1 MRDEGTSRLIYLD
14 FLVWNGSERWVNGK
28 RGCAARL
35 RRQPNKNPANS
46 FVALINDPVL
56 TYNWSFSQAMLLILV
71 DLENF
76 GFGDSAAVPDDLA
89 FDGPPSLVAF
99 VTGFG
104 IDC

>member
-1 MRDEGTSRLIYLD
+1 MRDECTTRLVDFD

-28 RGCAARL
+28 RGRAARL

-56 TYNWSFSQAMLLILV
+56 TYDGSFAQAMLLILV

-89 FDGPPSLVAF
+89 FDGPPSLVAVVSDQF
-99 VTGFG
+99 R
-104 IDC
+104 IS